1 MKKKKVTVVLSL
13 GAAALLL
20 IGGISVYAHQ
30 TSDSGESETVYKETT
45 AEYGTLTVGITE
57 SGSVTIGSIS
67 QDMDEDISTS
77 SNSGSSQTSGT
88 QTTGT
93 STNNSSVVLE
103 VEEVYVSVGQQV
115 KAGDALLKLTDE
127 SIEKY
132 RKKLKEAVTEAS
144 ADYNSAALSS
154 AKEKVSANYSY
165 NLSVA
170 EGSVAQEEY
179 EATIS
184 ELQDAVDE
192 AQEAVDESQ
201 ALLTY
206 YQEMIDSGMDL
217 SESLADEQENYD
229 KLYNKLKAAKSAYTT
244 KSVEAEKKYKEA
256 MLSYENADSQYSA
269 DVTGVDV
276 SVDTAQ
282 DTLTDAKE
290 ALSEFEIFVGDGT
303 IYSDYDGTIM
313 SVGYEAGDDLS
324 TSTSIV
330 TFADTDAVTMT
341 VSVSEEDISEIA
353 IGDEVM
359 IELNAYEDQT
369 FSGEVESIDTSV
381 SSGSS
386 TVSYNVTVKI
396 NGDVDGIYTDMTGNV
411 TFIEKQVADQFK
423 NLNAGAI
430 DISYDGGDK
439 NRGGNQSS
447 DDSSDS
453 GMMMMPSG
461 SGAPSGSSSSGGSG
475 ASGGPS
481 GGFTGGGDSSGGGPS
496 GGPGGGNGGDGGGM
510 PGDMGGFFG
519 GGSDM
524 EDRMNQE
531 NITLDED
538 DVDDIETF
546 VSGISAATI
555 SYMTRSTVDGG
566 DLDEAQTYSI
576 AGVKDSYAAIS
587 NLSLAV
593 GDFITE
599 SDDENKE
606 KVCVLGASIA
616 EEIFGS
622 AIDAY
627 GSVIYIDDRSYVV
640 NGVLSSMGTVASGI
654 SPDDSVFIPYATGVK
669 YLVGTNVS
677 PTITVIAEDVSNV
690 SGVTEEI
697 TEVLA
702 TSYPNAEF
710 TFEDAGSKMEAA
722 SASNEI
728 LTMLLM
734 AMAAIVFVVG
744 GIGIMNVL
752 FVSVKERTN
761 EIGILKAIGCSQR
774 NILFEFLAE
783 AAAISLIG
791 GVLGIVSSLLVT
803 PVAQYL
809 GVRVELTPA
818 AFLIALLFALITGT
832 LFGFYPAYKASKLVP
847 VEALGAE

>member
-1 MKKKKVTVVLSL
+1 MKPSELLRLVWINITQNKFKTIMTSIGIIV
-13 GAAALLL
+13 GAA
-20 IGGISVYAHQ
+20 
-30 TSDSGESETVYKETT
+30 
-45 AEYGTLTVGITE
+45 
-57 SGSVTIGSIS
+57 TIV
-67 QDMDEDISTS
+67 M
-77 SNSGSSQTSGT
+77 
-88 QTTGT
+88 
-93 STNNSSVVLE
+93 V
-103 VEEVYVSVGQQV
+103 
-115 KAGDALLKLTDE
+115 
-127 SIEKY
+127 
-132 RKKLKEAVTEAS
+132 
-144 ADYNSAALSS
+144 
-154 AKEKVSANYSY
+154 
-165 NLSVA
+165 
-170 EGSVAQEEY
+170 
-179 EATIS
+179 
-184 ELQDAVDE
+184 
-192 AQEAVDESQ
+192 
-201 ALLTY
+201 
-206 YQEMIDSGMDL
+206 
-217 SESLADEQENYD
+217 
-229 KLYNKLKAAKSAYTT
+229 
-244 KSVEAEKKYKEA
+244 
-256 MLSYENADSQYSA
+256 
-269 DVTGVDV
+269 
-276 SVDTAQ
+276 
-282 DTLTDAKE
+282 
-290 ALSEFEIFVGDGT
+290 
-303 IYSDYDGTIM
+303 
-313 SVGYEAGDDLS
+313 
-324 TSTSIV
+324 
-330 TFADTDAVTMT
+330 
-341 VSVSEEDISEIA
+341 IA
-353 IGDEVM
+353 IGKGGQ
-359 IELNAYEDQT
+359 ED
-369 FSGEVESIDTSV
+369 
-381 SSGSS
+381 
-386 TVSYNVTVKI
+386 
-396 NGDVDGIYTDMTGNV
+396 
-411 TFIEKQVADQFK
+411 VADQFK

-430 DISYDGGDK
+430 DISYDSGDK

-555 SYMTRSTVDGG
+555 SYTTRSAVDGG
-566 DLDEAQTYSI
+566 DLDEAQNYSI
-576 AGVKDSYAAIS
+576 AGVKDNYAAIS
-587 NLSLAV
+587 NRSLEV

-791 GVLGIVSSLLVT
+791 GVLGIVASLLVT

>member
-1 MKKKKVTVVLSL
+1 MKPSELLRLVWINITQNKFKTIMTSIGIIV
-13 GAAALLL
+13 GAA
-20 IGGISVYAHQ
+20 
-30 TSDSGESETVYKETT
+30 
-45 AEYGTLTVGITE
+45 
-57 SGSVTIGSIS
+57 TIV
-67 QDMDEDISTS
+67 M
-77 SNSGSSQTSGT
+77 
-88 QTTGT
+88 
-93 STNNSSVVLE
+93 V
-103 VEEVYVSVGQQV
+103 
-115 KAGDALLKLTDE
+115 
-127 SIEKY
+127 
-132 RKKLKEAVTEAS
+132 
-144 ADYNSAALSS
+144 
-154 AKEKVSANYSY
+154 
-165 NLSVA
+165 
-170 EGSVAQEEY
+170 
-179 EATIS
+179 
-184 ELQDAVDE
+184 
-192 AQEAVDESQ
+192 
-201 ALLTY
+201 
-206 YQEMIDSGMDL
+206 
-217 SESLADEQENYD
+217 
-229 KLYNKLKAAKSAYTT
+229 
-244 KSVEAEKKYKEA
+244 
-256 MLSYENADSQYSA
+256 
-269 DVTGVDV
+269 
-276 SVDTAQ
+276 
-282 DTLTDAKE
+282 
-290 ALSEFEIFVGDGT
+290 
-303 IYSDYDGTIM
+303 
-313 SVGYEAGDDLS
+313 
-324 TSTSIV
+324 
-330 TFADTDAVTMT
+330 
-341 VSVSEEDISEIA
+341 IA
-353 IGDEVM
+353 IGKGGQ
-359 IELNAYEDQT
+359 ED
-369 FSGEVESIDTSV
+369 
-381 SSGSS
+381 
-386 TVSYNVTVKI
+386 
-396 NGDVDGIYTDMTGNV
+396 
-411 TFIEKQVADQFK
+411 VADQFK

-430 DISYDGGDK
+430 DISYDGSDK
-439 NRGGNQSS
+439 NRGGNQNS

-461 SGAPSGSSSSGGSG
+461 GGAPSGSSPAGGSGGSSGGFP
-475 ASGGPS
+475 GGGDS
-481 GGFTGGGDSSGGGPS
+481 GGFPGGGGSSGGGP
-496 GGPGGGNGGDGGGM
+496 GGGDGGGM
-510 PGDMGGFFG
+510 PGNMGGLFG

-555 SYMTRSTVDGG
+555 SYTTRSSVDGG

-576 AGVKDSYAAIS
+576 AGVKDNYAAIS

-606 KVCVLGASIA
+606 KVCVLGASVA

-654 SPDDSVFIPYATGVK
+654 SPDDSIFIPYATGVK

-677 PTITVIAEDVSNV
+677 PTITVIAEDVNNV

-728 LTMLLM
+728 LTMLLI

-761 EIGILKAIGCSQR
+761 EIGILKAIGCSQS

-791 GVLGIVSSLLVT
+791 GVLGIVASLLVT

>member
-1 MKKKKVTVVLSL
+1 MKPSELLRLVWINITQNKFKTIMTSIGIIV
-13 GAAALLL
+13 GAA
-20 IGGISVYAHQ
+20 
-30 TSDSGESETVYKETT
+30 
-45 AEYGTLTVGITE
+45 
-57 SGSVTIGSIS
+57 TIV
-67 QDMDEDISTS
+67 M
-77 SNSGSSQTSGT
+77 
-88 QTTGT
+88 
-93 STNNSSVVLE
+93 V
-103 VEEVYVSVGQQV
+103 
-115 KAGDALLKLTDE
+115 
-127 SIEKY
+127 
-132 RKKLKEAVTEAS
+132 
-144 ADYNSAALSS
+144 
-154 AKEKVSANYSY
+154 
-165 NLSVA
+165 
-170 EGSVAQEEY
+170 
-179 EATIS
+179 
-184 ELQDAVDE
+184 
-192 AQEAVDESQ
+192 
-201 ALLTY
+201 
-206 YQEMIDSGMDL
+206 
-217 SESLADEQENYD
+217 
-229 KLYNKLKAAKSAYTT
+229 
-244 KSVEAEKKYKEA
+244 
-256 MLSYENADSQYSA
+256 
-269 DVTGVDV
+269 
-276 SVDTAQ
+276 
-282 DTLTDAKE
+282 
-290 ALSEFEIFVGDGT
+290 
-303 IYSDYDGTIM
+303 
-313 SVGYEAGDDLS
+313 
-324 TSTSIV
+324 
-330 TFADTDAVTMT
+330 
-341 VSVSEEDISEIA
+341 IA
-353 IGDEVM
+353 IGKGGQ
-359 IELNAYEDQT
+359 ED
-369 FSGEVESIDTSV
+369 
-381 SSGSS
+381 
-386 TVSYNVTVKI
+386 
-396 NGDVDGIYTDMTGNV
+396 
-411 TFIEKQVADQFK
+411 VADQFK

-439 NRGGNQSS
+439 NRGGNQNS

-461 SGAPSGSSSSGGSG
+461 GGAPSGSSPAGGSGGSSGGFP
-475 ASGGPS
+475 GGGDS
-481 GGFTGGGDSSGGGPS
+481 GGFPGGGESSGGGP
-496 GGPGGGNGGDGGGM
+496 GGGDGGGM
-510 PGDMGGFFG
+510 PGDMGGLFG

-555 SYMTRSTVDGG
+555 SYTTRSSVDGG

-576 AGVKDSYAAIS
+576 AGVKDNYAAIS

-606 KVCVLGASIA
+606 KVCVLGTSVA

-654 SPDDSVFIPYATGVK
+654 SPDDSIFIPYATGVK

-677 PTITVIAEDVSNV
+677 PTITVIAEDVNNV

-728 LTMLLM
+728 LTILLI

-761 EIGILKAIGCSQR
+761 EIGILKAIGCSQS

-791 GVLGIVSSLLVT
+791 GVLGIVASLLVT